1 MTTVAWLTATLV
13 TKPEPPD
20 VLARFK
26 ALVRAD
32 GRDAG
37 KGVLYTFL
45 FSLAI
50 FASMGEAACSCIK
63 SPLRG
68 FKLREPLGEGDGR
81 AHVYGMSF
89 RIPEIVRRS
98 IKAAK

>member
-13 TKPEPPD
+13 TEPEPPD
-20 VLARFK
+20 VLARFE

-50 FASMGEAACSCIK
+50 FASMGAVS
-63 SPLRG
+63 L
-68 FKLREPLGEGDGR
+68 FL
-81 AHVYGMSF
+81 Y
-89 RIPEIVRRS
+89 
-98 IKAAK
+98 

>member
-1 MTTVAWLTATLV
+1 MTTVVWLTATLV

-50 FASMGEAACSCIK
+50 FASMGAVS
-63 SPLRG
+63 L
-68 FKLREPLGEGDGR
+68 FL
-81 AHVYGMSF
+81 Y
-89 RIPEIVRRS
+89 
-98 IKAAK
+98 

>member
-1 MTTVAWLTATLV
+1 MTTVAWLSATLV

-45 FSLAI
+45 FPLAI
-50 FASMGEAACSCIK
+50 FALMGEVS
-63 SPLRG
+63 L
-68 FKLREPLGEGDGR
+68 FL
-81 AHVYGMSF
+81 Y
-89 RIPEIVRRS
+89 
-98 IKAAK
+98 